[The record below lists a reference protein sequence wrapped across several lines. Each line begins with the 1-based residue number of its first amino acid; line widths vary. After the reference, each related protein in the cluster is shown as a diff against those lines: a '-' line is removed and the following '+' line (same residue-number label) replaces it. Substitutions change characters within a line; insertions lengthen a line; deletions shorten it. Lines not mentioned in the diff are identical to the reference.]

1 MSAPV
6 VAVIGRPNVGKSAL
20 FNRIIGEDDAIVSE
34 EAGTT
39 RDRHFAKAE
48 WNGRAFWLVD
58 TGGLSDDP
66 NAPMDREIRQQVATA
81 IEEADMMLFV
91 VDANAGLHPSDHR
104 VAEMIRATGKPWMLV
119 ANKVDDP
126 SRVDFYEFYNLGA
139 GDPFPVSAQ
148 NGKNSGDLLDELV
161 NRLPDSLPE
170 DETALRIAVVGRPNV
185 GKSSFV
191 NKLLGEE
198 RLVVSEISG
207 TTRDAIDT
215 PMTYHGRKL
224 IFVDTAGLR
233 RQTKISDGIEFYSS
247 LRTRRAIERANLC
260 VLLID
265 ATEGEF
271 HNQDLTIANM
281 AWEAGRGLIVVVNK
295 WDLVE
300 KDDKAVHKFE
310 KKAHEKAPF
319 LKHVPFLFTSAL
331 TGQRVSKIL
340 DVIQLVDEQSQV
352 RISTSQVNERL
363 AELLARRQPSQAAG
377 REVKLNYATQVS
389 IAPPT
394 IAFFGNHPD
403 LVEEHYLRFL
413 HNGFRETYPFTGNPL
428 RILMRRKSGTDRTAA
443 P

>member
-6 VAVIGRPNVGKSAL
+6 VALIGRPNVGKSAL
-20 FNRIIGEDDAIVSE
+20 FNRIIGDDEAIVSE

-39 RDRHFAKAE
+39 RDRHFSKAE

-66 NAPMDREIRQQVATA
+66 NAPMDREIRRQVATA

-139 GDPFPVSAQ
+139 GDPVPVSAQ

-161 NRLPDSLPE
+161 NRLPESQPE

-191 NKLLGEE
+191 NRLLGEE

-233 RQTKISDGIEFYSS
+233 RQTKIDDGIEFYSS
-247 LRTRRAIERANLC
+247 LRSRRAIERANLC

-352 RISTSQVNERL
+352 RITTSQVNERL

-389 IAPPT
+389 VAPPT

-403 LVEEHYLRFL
+403 LVEEHYIRFL

-428 RILMRRKSGTDRTAA
+428 RILLRRKSGSDRAA

>member
-6 VAVIGRPNVGKSAL
+6 VALIGRPNVGKSAL
-20 FNRIIGEDDAIVSE
+20 FNRIIGEDEAIVSE

-39 RDRHFAKAE
+39 RDRHFSKAE

-66 NAPMDREIRQQVATA
+66 NLPMDAEIRRQVATA
-81 IEEADMMLFV
+81 IEEADLFLFV
-91 VDANAGLHPSDHR
+91 VDALQGVHPSDSR
-104 VAEMIRATGKPWMLV
+104 VAEMLRGSGKPLLLV

-126 SRVDFYEFYNLGA
+126 NRTDYYEFYRLGA

-148 NGKNSGDLLDELV
+148 NGKQSGDLLDAIV
-161 NRLPDSLPE
+161 DRLPESVPE
-170 DETALRIAVVGRPNV
+170 DETALRVAVVGRPNV
-185 GKSSFV
+185 GKSSFI
-191 NKLLGEE
+191 NRLLGED

-215 PMTYHGRKL
+215 PMTYHGKKL

-233 RQTKISDGIEFYSS
+233 RQTKIDDGIEFYSS
-247 LRTRRAIERANLC
+247 LRTRRAIERANIC

-271 HNQDLTIANM
+271 HNQDLKIAHL
-281 AWEAGRGLIVVVNK
+281 AWEAGRGLIVIVNK

-300 KDDKAVHKFE
+300 KDDKAVAKFE
-310 KKAHEKAPF
+310 KKAYEKAPF

-331 TGQRVSKIL
+331 TGQRVSKVL
-340 DVIQLVDEQSQV
+340 DLIQIVDEQSKT
-352 RISTSQVNERL
+352 RISTSEVNEKL
-363 AELLARRQPSQAAG
+363 AALLARRQPNQAAG

-389 IAPPT
+389 VAPPT

-403 LVEEHYLRFL
+403 LVEEHYIRFL

-428 RILMRRKSGTDRTAA
+428 RILMRRKSGAKSEA
-443 P
+443 